1 MELGIMSKAIEQ
13 KYVDVRTMHRYLK
26 KGLVKKSEV
35 DTYLKSLPNEEDNF
49 ELTVFEDDDL
59 GLGDMSDEEMAA
71 MPPMS
76 EEDINKFDFVDEDA
90 D

>member
-1 MELGIMSKAIEQ
+1 MSKTIEQ
-13 KYVDVRTMHRYLK
+13 KHVDVRTMQRYLK
-26 KGLVKKSEV
+26 KGLIKKSEV

-59 GLGDMSDEEMAA
+59 GLGDMSDEEMASMA
-71 MPPMS
+71 PMS
-76 EEDINKFDFVDEDA
+76 EEDIDKFDFIDEDA